1 MCKNEA
7 LQDWYSVRSHL
18 LKISFKDYGCL
29 CILFLVALLASLP
42 MLANCG
48 LSNYD
53 FMFHFTASQS
63 FAVEFWGGNP
73 YPRWLASMNGGFG
86 SPIFYFYG
94 PVAYFFTSL
103 FHPFAGS
110 GTQACFP
117 LGLGS
122 LLALA
127 GSGWTAYLWLRSNNT
142 AYASLAGAGL
152 YLLLPYHLSTDLYLR
167 FAYAEL
173 WAFVWMPLAL
183 YFARSLAKES
193 TRGQVGL
200 ACSLALLVGTHL
212 PVFLIFAIVPFAYCL
227 FLSEAPRRQQ
237 VLFRLLIAY
246 LLTIGLSAV
255 YWIPALANQ
264 DWVSMEEMK
273 TSKLLYDNNFLVF
286 PYLINPGG
294 IQKLFAI
301 QEFICLIIVSLAIAV
316 VMFLGTSRMRIEA
329 IFLGLVAFASVAM
342 MLPISDLCWK
352 ALPMLQRIQFPSRFN
367 AVLGVSL
374 AGLVALAATAIIY
387 RLGTPLAQV
396 WHRRWKSLVFLLSV
410 ALLFMIQKGILSNPN
425 WQGEG
430 LALIRILRLMAATG
444 VFVVFIPIPFRFSVD
459 LLSGKSL
466 LQLLITGLWLTT
478 IFLISDQNYRMIFS
492 PRIDPSLSP
501 FAIGQLSAQ
510 EHFPAGI
517 DPADRV
523 PGALLHWSG
532 QTPKASFLYHGGS
545 VDVKHWRSR
554 SIQLKVDTDKSDLLE
569 LHQFHFPGWTA
580 REDLGD
586 KIFPIERSPRGL
598 LRVKLPA
605 GRYEVNIDLNALVAE
620 KLGWLISGISLVVTI
635 LICRSMRS
643 IKSRHGLSASRM
655 APK

>member
-1 MCKNEA
+1 
-7 LQDWYSVRSHL
+7 
-18 LKISFKDYGCL
+18 
-29 CILFLVALLASLP
+29 
-42 MLANCG
+42 MLADCG

-63 FAVEFWGGNP
+63 FAVEFWRGNP

-86 SPIFYFYG
+86 SPIFFFYA

-103 FHPFAGS
+103 FHPFTSS

-122 LLALA
+122 LFALA

-142 AYASLAGAGL
+142 AYASFAGAGL
-152 YLLLPYHLSTDLYLR
+152 YVLLPYHLSTDLYLR

-183 YFARSLAKES
+183 YFARSLAQES

-200 ACSLALLVGTHL
+200 ACSLALLAGTHL

-227 FLSEAPRRQQ
+227 FLSEAPRRRR

-273 TSKLLYDNNFLVF
+273 TSKLLYNNNFLVL
-286 PYLINPGG
+286 PDLIIPGG
-294 IQKLFAI
+294 LQELFTI
-301 QEFICLIIVSLAIAV
+301 QEFVCLLIASLAIGV
-316 VMFLGTSRMRIEA
+316 VMLLGTSRMQIEA
-329 IFLGLVAFASVAM
+329 IFLALIAFATVVM
-342 MLPISDLCWK
+342 MLPISDLFWK

-367 AVLGVSL
+367 AVLCVSL
-374 AGLVALAATAIIY
+374 AGLVALAATAISY

-396 WHRRWKSLVFLLSV
+396 WHRRWRSLVFLLSV
-410 ALLFMIQKGILSNPN
+410 ALLFLIQMGILNNPS

-430 LALIRILRLMAATG
+430 LALVRILRLMAAIG
-444 VFVVFIPIPFRFSVD
+444 VFVVFLPIPFRFSVN
-459 LLSGKSL
+459 LLSGKLLLYLVITSL
-466 LQLLITGLWLTT
+466 WVTT
-478 IFLISDQNYRMIFS
+478 IFLISNQNYRMIFS
-492 PRIDPSLSP
+492 PRINPSLSP
-501 FAIGQLSAQ
+501 FAIGQLSAL

-517 DPADRV
+517 DPADRAA
-523 PGALLHWSG
+523 GALIHWSD
-532 QTPKASFLYHGGS
+532 QTPKAKFLYHGGS
-545 VDVKHWRSR
+545 VDVKRWRSR
-554 SIQLKVDTDKSDLLE
+554 SILVKVDTAKSDLLE
-569 LHQFHFPGWTA
+569 LHQFHYPGWIA
-580 REDLGD
+580 RQDSSD
-586 KIFPIERSPRGL
+586 KTYPIERSPRGL

-605 GRYEVNIDLNALVAE
+605 GQYEVNIDLDALVAE
-620 KLGWLISGISLVVTI
+620 KLGWLISGISATI
-635 LICRSMRS
+635 LMLMWIRMRS
-643 IKSRHGLSASRM
+643 TRLKSG
-655 APK
+655 